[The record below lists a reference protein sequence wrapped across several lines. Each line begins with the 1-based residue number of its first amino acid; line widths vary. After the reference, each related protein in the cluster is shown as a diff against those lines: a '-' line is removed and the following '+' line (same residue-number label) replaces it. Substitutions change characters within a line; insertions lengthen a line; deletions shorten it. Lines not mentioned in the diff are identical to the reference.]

1 VKEMEGE
8 RRISG
13 LTAKKEEKLRR
24 ILRRMGKVLVA
35 FSGGVDSTL
44 VLKVASEELGG
55 NVLAVIARSETYPEG
70 EIRSAVRLARK
81 LGVKHL
87 LIKTGEVENPKFAE
101 NSPLRCYHCKQELFS
116 RLRELASARSIP
128 YLLDGSNYDDRGD
141 YRPGARAGREIGV
154 RSPLREAGLTKA
166 EIRLLSREKGL
177 PTWDKPSLACLA
189 SRFPYFTPIERRTLL
204 KVGRAED
211 IVRGLGFTQVRVRHH
226 GDIARVEV
234 RPEEFK
240 SIMSEK
246 ARTKVITGL
255 KKLGYTYITLDIE
268 GYRTGSLNE
277 PMKKAARSKR
287 SLSQSGF

>member
-1 VKEMEGE
+1 
-8 RRISG
+8 

-44 VLKVASEELGG
+44 LLKVASEELGG

-116 RLRELASARSIP
+116 RLREMASARSFP

-141 YRPGARAGREIGV
+141 YRPGARAGRELGV

-166 EIRLLSREKGL
+166 EIRLLSREMGL

-226 GDIARVEV
+226 GDIARLEL

-240 SIMSEK
+240 NIMSEK
-246 ARTKVITGL
+246 ARTRVITGL
-255 KKLGYTYITLDIE
+255 KKLGYAYITLDIE

-277 PMKKAARSKR
+277 PLRKATRSKR
-287 SLSQSGF
+287 SLSL

>member
-1 VKEMEGE
+1 M
-8 RRISG
+8 
-13 LTAKKEEKLRR
+13 TAKKEEKLRR

-44 VLKVASEELGG
+44 LLKVASEELGG

-141 YRPGARAGREIGV
+141 YRPGARAGRELGV

-166 EIRLLSREKGL
+166 EIRLLSREMGL

-226 GDIARVEV
+226 GDIARLEL

-240 SIMSEK
+240 NIMSEK
-246 ARTKVITGL
+246 TRTRVITGL

-277 PMKKAARSKR
+277 PLRKAARSKR
-287 SLSQSGF
+287 SLSL

>member
-1 VKEMEGE
+1 MREMEGK
-8 RRISG
+8 RRISV

-44 VLKVASEELGG
+44 LLKVASEELGG

-141 YRPGARAGREIGV
+141 YRPGVRAGRELGV
-154 RSPLREAGLTKA
+154 RSPLREAGLSKA
-166 EIRLLSREKGL
+166 EIRLLSREMGL

-226 GDIARVEV
+226 GDIARVEL

-240 SIMSEK
+240 NIMSEK
-246 ARTKVITGL
+246 VRTRVITGL
-255 KKLGYTYITLDIE
+255 KKLGYSYITLDLQ

-277 PMKKAARSKR
+277 PLRKATRSKR
-287 SLSQSGF
+287 SLSL

>member
-1 VKEMEGE
+1 
-8 RRISG
+8 
-13 LTAKKEEKLRR
+13 
-24 ILRRMGKVLVA
+24 
-35 FSGGVDSTL
+35 VDSTL
-44 VLKVASEELGG
+44 LLKVASEELGG

-141 YRPGARAGREIGV
+141 YRPGARAGRELGV

-166 EIRLLSREKGL
+166 EIRLLSRDMGL

-226 GDIARVEV
+226 GDIARVEL

-240 SIMSEK
+240 NIMSEK
-246 ARTKVITGL
+246 VRTKVITGL
-255 KKLGYTYITLDIE
+255 KKLGYSYITLDIE

-277 PMKKAARSKR
+277 PLRKAIKLRR
-287 SLSQSGF
+287 